1 MGRVNITYHITTINN
16 NLQSCL
22 TQQPHGLLPIKQ
34 EGQRLQRRITTTIRH
49 QGKLNEQ
56 VTKWHE
62 PVYITKVDR
71 RPRATKEFYAGVHA
85 QGAECHA
92 TRLRQRSSQNE
103 NIQTTLIPI
112 RTCHYS
118 MDMREV

>member
-16 NLQSCL
+16 NLQSYL

-49 QGKLNEQ
+49 RCKLNEQ

-71 RPRATKEFYAGVHA
+71 QPRATKEFYASVHVR
-85 QGAECHA
+85 
-92 TRLRQRSSQNE
+92 TRISKLHLYQYE
-103 NIQTTLIPI
+103 HDTI
-112 RTCHYS
+112 RWI
-118 MDMREV
+118 